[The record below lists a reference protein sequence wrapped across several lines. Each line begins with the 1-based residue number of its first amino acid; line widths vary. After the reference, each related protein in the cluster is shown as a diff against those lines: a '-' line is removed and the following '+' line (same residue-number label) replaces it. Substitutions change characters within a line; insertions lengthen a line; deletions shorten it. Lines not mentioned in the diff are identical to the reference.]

1 MRNRIILFIL
11 AALLAIGCKM
21 TTQKDTSAEPVVMYR
36 DIRNETLADV
46 ANDLIRFGRPDL
58 ALCLVE
64 GDSSDMADN
73 IRARVYEATGE
84 FRKAISL
91 DIQGLRQYDDDSF
104 FEGNWILWDMY
115 QLCLRDTDVSISLL
129 ETERTRCPAN
139 YQVRLLLMKLHWH
152 EDNLEE
158 VVLMGKEFQE
168 ELPDMSQ
175 EVCFNYWMQDAL
187 DSLSK
192 RNVINIST
200 GGAGS
205 NINI

>member
-1 MRNRIILFIL
+1 
-11 AALLAIGCKM
+11 M
-21 TTQKDTSAEPVVMYR
+21 TQ
-36 DIRNETLADV
+36 
-46 ANDLIRFGRPDL
+46 
-58 ALCLVE
+58 
-64 GDSSDMADN
+64 
-73 IRARVYEATGE
+73 
-84 FRKAISL
+84 
-91 DIQGLRQYDDDSF
+91 
-104 FEGNWILWDMY
+104 
-115 QLCLRDTDVSISLL
+115 
-129 ETERTRCPAN
+129 
-139 YQVRLLLMKLHWH
+139 LLLMKLHWH

-158 VVLMGKEFQE
+158 VVLIGKEFQE